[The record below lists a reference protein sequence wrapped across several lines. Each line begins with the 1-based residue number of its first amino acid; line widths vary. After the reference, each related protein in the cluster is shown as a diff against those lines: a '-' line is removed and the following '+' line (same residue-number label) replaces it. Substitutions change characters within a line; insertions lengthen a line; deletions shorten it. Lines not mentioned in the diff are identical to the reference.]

1 MKYIRT
7 LEKLS
12 ELPKIGEY
20 FKLYDG
26 FASYGLKEY
35 FETDNQGYIK
45 VIDTKPNNYN
55 KYVALTTKNVKL
67 DFHQD
72 LMDRKLTDAEI
83 EKFEFDLTRNKYNL

>member
-7 LEKLS
+7 LEELS

-20 FKLYDG
+20 FKLDDVV
-26 FASYGLKEY
+26 SYGLREY
-35 FETDNQGYIK
+35 FETENQGYIK
-45 VIDTKPNNYN
+45 IIDTKPNNYN

-72 LMDRKLTDAEI
+72 LMDRKLTDDEI
-83 EKFEFDLTRNKYNL
+83 EKFEFDLTRNKYNI